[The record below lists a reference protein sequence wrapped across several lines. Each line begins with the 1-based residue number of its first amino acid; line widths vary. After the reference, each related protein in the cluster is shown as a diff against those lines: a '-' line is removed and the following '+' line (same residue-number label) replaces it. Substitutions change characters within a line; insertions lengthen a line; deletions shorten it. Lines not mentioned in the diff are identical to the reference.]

1 VGQHSGVPVGHVE
14 AGLRS
19 GNIWSPFPE
28 EMNRLQ
34 ITQLA
39 TYHFAAT
46 ARNRETLLSEGIVDQ
61 AIFVTGN
68 PVVDALRMV
77 LEMDQPFSDPHLLKQ
92 IGNRKCIVLTTHRRE
107 SFGRILEE
115 NLRTLSQFVRE
126 RFVTAFF
133 LQANQKKN
141 QIVLT
146 TQ

>member
-1 VGQHSGVPVGHVE
+1 
-14 AGLRS
+14 
-19 GNIWSPFPE
+19 
-28 EMNRLQ
+28 RLQ

-46 ARNRETLLSEGIVDQ
+46 ARNRETLLSEGIANE

-77 LEMDQPFSDPHLLKQ
+77 LEMDQPFSAPGLLDQ

-115 NLRTLSQFVRE
+115 NLKMLSQFVRDHE
-126 RFVTAFF
+126 DV
-133 LQANQKKN
+133 
-141 QIVLT
+141 VLIFPVHPNPNVSGPARKILSDNPRT
-146 TQ
+146 VLIDPL